1 MASGRLPLTWS
12 PEARADLSEI
22 WNYYVRAAGRGI
34 ADKIIREIGQTCR
47 LLEDHPDG
55 GRARDE
61 VRPALRSVVARPHVI
76 FYRVAGDE
84 VADIVRVLDGRRDI
98 DEIFAEG

>member
-1 MASGRLPLTWS
+1 MASGRRPLTWS

-34 ADKIIREIGQTCR
+34 ADKIIRDIGQTCS
-47 LLEDHPDG
+47 LLEDHPYG

-61 VRPALRSVVARPHVI
+61 VRPGLRSVVARPHVI
-76 FYRVAGDE
+76 FYRVVGNEGAE
-84 VADIVRVLDGRRDI
+84 IVRVLDGRQDI
-98 DEIFAEG
+98 EEIFAEE